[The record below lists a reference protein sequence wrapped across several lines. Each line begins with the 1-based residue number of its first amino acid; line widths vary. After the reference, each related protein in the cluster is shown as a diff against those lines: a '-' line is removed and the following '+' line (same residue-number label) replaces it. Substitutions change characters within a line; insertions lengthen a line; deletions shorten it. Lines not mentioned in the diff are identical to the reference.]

1 VSLVFDARRRAERS
15 KRAREVSEIQ
25 RPTDPG
31 PLVSG
36 SQDIPPGCE
45 SKCPEPTNREQAGPR
60 FGVEMGHEQAST
72 RRVARADA
80 AWAKSAAIT
89 DVGSGK
95 QTSIVRSLLRAGRSV
110 PPSEVLAR
118 SNVAEQSWAPDGSVQ
133 HSGQI
138 EPATLISRTN
148 PVYPAS
154 AEGRPVSGS
163 VQVHF
168 RISPEGKVYNAKFIQ
183 GPAILARA
191 AIEAVETWCYEPARL
206 YGAPVDSHASTILDF
221 KLD

>member
-60 FGVEMGHEQAST
+60 FGVEMGHEQAS
-72 RRVARADA
+72 
-80 AWAKSAAIT
+80 AAIT

-95 QTSIVRSLLRAGRSV
+95 QTSIVRSLLWAGRSV
-110 PPSEVLAR
+110 PPSEALAR